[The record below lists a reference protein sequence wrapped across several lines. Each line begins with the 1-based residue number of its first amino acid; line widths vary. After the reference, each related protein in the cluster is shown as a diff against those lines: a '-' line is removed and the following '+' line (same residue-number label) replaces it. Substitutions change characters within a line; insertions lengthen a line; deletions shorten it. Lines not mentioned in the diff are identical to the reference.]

1 MRDRLP
7 ESKSHD
13 DLLLALLYDELPPE
27 EAAAARET
35 LAAEAPE
42 SLERLAEWRAIRDVV
57 ADLPELEPDPQIH
70 YDVIREAR
78 RAVEDVEKPSR
89 LWLWLEQLT
98 LMPALAGLLLV
109 VLAAGL
115 TLRLSTDMEQAPD
128 EALPGLA
135 ERSAPAATKDA
146 PAPGGPKAAAVAPA
160 TETAAPEAA
169 DEPADDTVA
178 GDAAEG
184 EATPAPG
191 EGATLE
197 GLMAAPGDG
206 RAAGAKTKKLLE
218 ADEKPAA
225 VEKAPSKAKSKAA
238 EPVPAR
244 KAEEPTRPDRAS
256 RRGTRAEPEPVETLR
271 RKSPPRKRAPR
282 KRAPKPS
289 PKPAR
294 EPQTSAGKGAIDDL
308 LDSAPPPAPSAAP
321 PIEPVAIEEAEDA
334 EQARAEDAGQNAV
347 LGAELDKQADD
358 APTGGAA
365 RGATRYAPPP
375 PAPAADE
382 APAERVVEQAVGQA
396 VGANAQ
402 PEAGGDITLQADAAA
417 TPRDEEQRE
426 ETQRAVDGDE
436 ERLSR
441 ARILRGRG
449 LHREAVGEY
458 EAFLNENQG
467 ASGLDRVW
475 YEAAE
480 SYRALGQTDRALQL
494 YRLVAGGDSGYAD
507 RARDRIA
514 TLTAREPDRAKDTP
528 RAAPPKSRSQAAPVF
543 DEVEA
548 VERE

>member
-27 EAAAARET
+27 EAAAARER

-42 SLERLAEWRAIRDVV
+42 SLDRLAEWRAIRDVV

-78 RAVEDVEKPSR
+78 RAVEDAEKPSR

-128 EALPGLA
+128 EALPGLV

-146 PAPGGPKAAAVAPA
+146 PPVGSKAAEVAPA
-160 TETAAPEAA
+160 TETAAPEEAA
-169 DEPADDTVA
+169 ERDEAAQTEAEPEPGDKVV
-178 GDAAEG
+178 GDAADD
-184 EATPAPG
+184 EAKPAVG
-191 EGATLE
+191 EGGGALD
-197 GLMAAPGDG
+197 GLAAAPADG
-206 RAAGAKTKKLLE
+206 RARQPKAGLLYGGE
-218 ADEKPAA
+218 APAEL
-225 VEKAPSKAKSKAA
+225 EKAPSKAKSKS
-238 EPVPAR
+238 
-244 KAEEPTRPDRAS
+244 KAEEVARADRTTRRSARP
-256 RRGTRAEPEPVETLR
+256 EPEPAKKLR
-271 RKSPPRKRAPR
+271 RKAPPRKRAPG
-282 KRAPKPS
+282 KRAA
-289 PKPAR
+289 KPAR
-294 EPQTSAGKGAIDDL
+294 EARTGGKGAIDDL

-321 PIEPVAIEEAEDA
+321 RAEPVAVEEAEDA
-334 EQARAEDAGQNAV
+334 EQKVA
-347 LGAELDKQADD
+347 LGAELDKQTDD
-358 APTGGAA
+358 APAADGAP
-365 RGATRYAPPP
+365 RGAPRYAPPP
-375 PAPAADE
+375 PAPTADE
-382 APAERVVEQAVGQA
+382 APAGRVAEQAVGQA
-396 VGANAQ
+396 VGANPQ
-402 PEAGGDITLQADAAA
+402 GEAGGDVTLRADAPA
-417 TPRDEEQRE
+417 TPRDEA
-426 ETQRAVDGDE
+426 QRAVDRDE
-436 ERLSR
+436 DRLSR

-528 RAAPPKSRSQAAPVF
+528 RAAPPKSRSQSAPAF